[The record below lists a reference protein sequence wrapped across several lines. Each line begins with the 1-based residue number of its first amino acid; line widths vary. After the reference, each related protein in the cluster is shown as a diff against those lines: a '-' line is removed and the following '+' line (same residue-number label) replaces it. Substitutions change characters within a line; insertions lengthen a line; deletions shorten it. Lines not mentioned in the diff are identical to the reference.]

1 MRYRQISAC
10 VGALHFIEVL
20 AFCLREISALLNH
33 APDPLL
39 HGRPA
44 QARFLRESMPGQPQ
58 ALTVVIHKAPGAVQ
72 PCMTVAADSV
82 LILQKL
88 LRFLRRRIAPIKRR
102 DPELAAFIPG
112 TAVQD
117 VFNVLL
123 GNRKRG
129 GTCLRA
135 DGFRCRWGGLRF
147 IVCPV
152 NDRDLFSLGGNQKTD
167 LFTVG
172 CRRGQA

>member
-1 MRYRQISAC
+1 
-10 VGALHFIEVL
+10 
-20 AFCLREISALLNH
+20 
-33 APDPLL
+33 
-39 HGRPA
+39 
-44 QARFLRESMPGQPQ
+44 
-58 ALTVVIHKAPGAVQ
+58 
-72 PCMTVAADSV
+72 MTVAADAV

-88 LRFLRRRIAPIKRR
+88 LRFLRRRIAPIKSR

-135 DGFRCRWGGLRF
+135 DGVRCRWGGLRF
-147 IVCPV
+147 IACLV
-152 NDRDLFSLGGNQKTD
+152 NDRDLFSLGGNQEAD

-172 CRRGQA
+172 CQ